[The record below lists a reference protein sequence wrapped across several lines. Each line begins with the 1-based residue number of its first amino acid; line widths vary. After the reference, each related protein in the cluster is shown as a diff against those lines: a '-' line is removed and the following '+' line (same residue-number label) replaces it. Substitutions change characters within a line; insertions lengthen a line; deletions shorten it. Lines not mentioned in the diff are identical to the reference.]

1 MNYAYQC
8 SINLMIKFPQKAFL
22 EKRPCLCSFASAIY
36 CQAHTRTDLDGD
48 RRRRTRPWM
57 REQGLKITTFDLV
70 IRKWTR
76 GKVNAFATDP
86 ILTQK
91 SPFWSLRF
99 YLSFAQGFGFVLGRA
114 PPNIQT
120 ISSDREH
127 SCEGEQREK
136 AQDEDWQVKWAQ
148 WNLKRKKEGKELTFF
163 FFTDC

>member
-22 EKRPCLCSFASAIY
+22 EKRPCLCSFASAIH
-36 CQAHTRTDLDGD
+36 CQAYTRTDLNAD
-48 RRRRTRPWM
+48 RRRRTRTWM
-57 REQGLKITTFDLV
+57 REQGQKITTFDLV

-76 GKVNAFATDP
+76 GKVDAFATDP

-91 SPFWSLRF
+91 SLLIPS
-99 YLSFAQGFGFVLGRA
+99 GFTFPLHGGA

-127 SCEGEQREK
+127 SCEGEQRKK

-163 FFTDC
+163 FFTGC